1 MFPISNG
8 MNSQEKIIF
17 TFSFL
22 VGISLF
28 LGLAI
33 TVRADIADT
42 TNVSFASG
50 EYWAWNDVIGWI
62 DHHTTHTVLLTPTL
76 LKGYA
81 SSNLGDFTYD
91 CETARG
97 GSLCSTSPFHVFHD
111 ENGNL
116 EGWGWNDTLGWIS
129 FCGGQ
134 STANCPGGI
143 AYQVQVDLETGDFK
157 GDGNDYAWNDTI
169 GWISFNCKNH
179 DGFVCDFD
187 YKVKIG
193 ASTSTFGILES
204 TPFDT
209 GVAGGAQINSIVWKG
224 DLPVGTSVYFQLAA
238 SNSSTGPWTFNGPD
252 GTGNSYYGPST
263 PNYSLSL
270 DYSLFNDKRYFKYK
284 VFMYSD
290 NTRLKTPLISDVIVN
305 WSP

>member
-1 MFPISNG
+1 
-8 MNSQEKIIF
+8 MNRQEKIIF
-17 TFSFL
+17 IFSFACGL
-22 VGISLF
+22 VLF
-28 LGLAI
+28 LGVAL
-33 TVRADIADT
+33 TVQADLSDN

-50 EYWAWNDVIGWI
+50 EYWGWNDVIGWI
-62 DHHTTHTVLLTPTL
+62 DHHNTHTVFLTPSK

-81 SSNLGDFTYD
+81 SSTLGDFTYD

-97 GSLCSTSPFHVFHD
+97 GSLCSTSPFVVAHD
-111 ENGNL
+111 GVGNL

-134 STANCPGGI
+134 GTSNCPGAI

-157 GDGNDYAWNDTI
+157 GDGNDYAWNDAI

-179 DGFVCDFD
+179 DGFTCDYN
-187 YKVKIG
+187 YKVKID
-193 ASTSTFGILES
+193 AATSTFGILES

-209 GVAGGAQINSIVWKG
+209 GVSGGAQINSIVWKG
-224 DLPVGTSVYFQLAA
+224 DLPVNTSVYFQVAA
-238 SNSSTGPWTFNGPD
+238 SNSSSGPWNFLGPD
-252 GTGNSYYGPST
+252 GTSGTFYGPST
-263 PNYSLSL
+263 PNSSLPL
-270 DYSLFNDKRYFKYK
+270 DYSLFNNQRYFKYK

-290 NTRLKTPLISDVIVN
+290 NTQLRTPLINDVILN